1 MKFKLSSIAL
11 ASLTFLGINGAIAA
25 DIPDIP
31 EKPTVTAN
39 TPSYTGSAT
48 LSKGQTGVLYAPK
61 NCTAGETPS
70 LIYGAA
76 AENNGDIWVVGGG
89 DHGTYGEGLGSL
101 YDMAATSSTNTATN
115 NGNIYVISDGKTQIK
130 AMGSNPSVKAINNGN
145 IVVSGEAYGMVINS
159 GDNDHSA
166 VNSSTGTITVSNGGT
181 GFYLGHNLT
190 VSSIEMKNEGTIQAD
205 GEGSKG
211 VVLEGEV
218 TYNKGK
224 NVATFE
230 NSGTIAA
237 INGAQAVSINAG
249 TFKFSMSGESNIDGT
264 FNIADDATVSLS
276 ANGVTDEFTL
286 EASKLEALELSD
298 GANLTLSAGQSKDL
312 SIKDVTISKDSSVSF
327 TDDRNIEITAS
338 ATGVGNFKNE
348 GNFSAKTLT
357 VTKEN
362 NSFSNSGTIDVGT
375 LDLSGSANDKSA
387 IGGIIKASDRITYR
401 GIAGNLLTRKL
412 DAILYTPLL
421 QIQSDHT
428 NWSGFLVTSNDVL
441 ANVQNIEITSAA
453 LTQGST
459 RTGLTFEGDDIVVNS
474 NIAFK
479 GDGSDARIEIKN
491 GSNVTLSNVSSTAA
505 GSKIQING
513 SATATVDSISVDQ
526 GAALSLQVNGSTEGD
541 NAVFSLSQISVAD
554 GGAFRASVYDDKQP
568 DITIQGDIDIRLGEN
583 SIVDFG
589 GQKNPDWRDQ
599 KIHIESSSI
608 NIAVSDS
615 DNAGTVYLSKSGTD
629 LAKTQIIVT
638 SDASNNT
645 GNAQSDLEK
654 LTNVVQLTSKT
665 GYTADDTTNYE
676 VAEGTSLNVAASDIY
691 DGASGVL
698 TTNEAGEASVSNIKT
713 TSNANV
719 YGVAQMAV
727 TGLNIWRNEINDMNK
742 RLGELRDSSAHDNGL
757 WARVY
762 QNRSEY
768 GSLGVEGKHTAVQL
782 GYDRQL
788 LSAQDS
794 RSWLGA
800 AFSYTDIDS
809 EFDSGSGEGNLY
821 ALTVYGSWLHDN
833 GAFLD
838 LTAKIGRMKN
848 EFTTWQ
854 NSTVSTGDYHANAY
868 SVSAEAGWRF
878 YPVKDVLFVE
888 PQAEMMFGY
897 VDSADYTTSSGIKVE
912 QDSTQAVIGRIGFA
926 AGFKYPNNLG
936 NIYVRASLL
945 HDFDGDVD
953 YRFISS
959 NGGSRQLSEDIG
971 GTWYEYG
978 VGANFNFTDNMHGY
992 VDLERQSGGEVVEDW
1007 RWNVGVRYSF

>member
-1 MKFKLSSIAL
+1 MKFNLSSITL
-11 ASLTFLGINGAIAA
+11 ATLTFLGINGAIAA
-25 DIPDIP
+25 SIPDVP
-31 EKPTVTAN
+31 SEPTVTADK
-39 TPSYTGSAT
+39 PSYTGQTT
-48 LSKGQTGVLYAPK
+48 LNKGQTGVIYAPK
-61 NCTAGETPS
+61 ECASGETPT
-70 LIYGAA
+70 LIYGSSAV
-76 AENNGDIWVVGGG
+76 NDGDIWVIGGG
-89 DHGTYGEGLGSL
+89 EYGIYAEGIGSL
-101 YDMAATSSTNTATN
+101 YTLGASTTENTATN
-115 NGNIYVISDGKTQIK
+115 NGNIYVISEGKTTIK
-130 AMGSNPSVKAINNGN
+130 AMGSNPGVKAVNNGN
-145 IVVSGEAYGMVINS
+145 IVVSGGGYGMVVNSGAGSHSVINS
-159 GDNDHSA
+159 EK
-166 VNSSTGTITVSNGGT
+166 GTISVFNGGT
-181 GFYLGHNLT
+181 GIYLGKDLAGNDVEL
-190 VSSIEMKNEGTIQAD
+190 KNEGRITAD
-205 GEGSKG
+205 GAGSTG
-211 VVLEGEV
+211 IILEGNND
-218 TYNKGK
+218 T
-224 NVATFE
+224 TFE
-230 NSGTIAA
+230 NSGSIVAT
-237 INGAQAVSINAG
+237 NGAEAVSINAG
-249 TFKFSMSGESNIDGT
+249 TFEFAMSGNSNIDGT
-264 FNIADDATVSLS
+264 FSIADKATVSLS
-276 ANGVTDEFTL
+276 ANGIVDDFTL

-312 SIKDVTISKDSSVSF
+312 SIKDVTISKNSSVSF

-441 ANVQNIEITSAA
+441 ANVQNIEITSTVLPNGKA
-453 LTQGST
+453 T
-459 RTGLTFEGDDIVVNS
+459 RTGLTFEGDDVVVNS

-479 GDGSDARIEIKN
+479 GDGNDARIEITN

-526 GAALSLQVNGSTEGD
+526 GAALSLQVNGSTVGD